1 MTDMLQATAPAHSE
15 ANARPSPPAPPA
27 EEQLLRAGAYG
38 LLAALLRS
46 PPDAGL
52 LAQLRAHDQPEQ
64 RGEDGVATALR
75 LLGLAARDTSPEAV
89 SDEFHALF
97 IGLGR
102 GELVPYGSWYLT
114 GFLMERPLSH
124 LRDDLTAL
132 GFERQ
137 PDVHEPEDHVA
148 ALCEVMAMLIQDA
161 APHATQHRFF
171 EQHLAP
177 WLGRF
182 FSDLE
187 TAQNAC
193 LYRAVA
199 RFGSAYTELESR
211 YFAMQL

>member
-1 MTDMLQATAPAHSE
+1 MLSATSQSAAPT
-15 ANARPSPPAPPA
+15 PAQPQLPESPA

-46 PPDAGL
+46 PPDAAL
-52 LAQLRAHDQPEQ
+52 LGQLRAHDRPEQ
-64 RGEDGVATALR
+64 RGEDSVATALR
-75 LLGLAARDTSPEAV
+75 LLGLAARDTDPEAV
-89 SDEFHALF
+89 SEEFHALF

-114 GFLMERPLSH
+114 GFLMEQPLSR
-124 LRDDLTAL
+124 LRDDLVAL
-132 GFERQ
+132 GYERQ

-148 ALCEVMAMLIQDA
+148 ALCEVMAMLIQEDA
-161 APHATQHRFF
+161 AHTTQHAFF
-171 EQHLAP
+171 DRHLAP

-187 TAQNAC
+187 AAQNAC

-211 YFAMQL
+211 YFGMQL

>member
-1 MTDMLQATAPAHSE
+1 MLSATSE
-15 ANARPSPPAPPA
+15 SPLPTPARPGLPESPAD
-27 EEQLLRAGAYG
+27 EQLLRAGAYG

-46 PPDAGL
+46 PPDASL
-52 LAQLRAHDQPEQ
+52 LGQLRAYDLPEQ
-64 RGEDGVATALR
+64 RGEDNVATALR
-75 LLGLAARDTSPEAV
+75 LLGLAARDANPEAV

-97 IGLGR
+97 VGLGR

-114 GFLMERPLSH
+114 GFLMEQPLSR
-124 LRDDLTAL
+124 LRDDLVAL

-148 ALCEVMAMLIQDA
+148 ALCEVMTMLIQEGA
-161 APHATQHRFF
+161 AHATQQAFF
-171 EQHLAP
+171 DQHLAP

-182 FSDLE
+182 FADLE
-187 TAQNAC
+187 AAQSAC

-211 YFAMQL
+211 YFGMQL